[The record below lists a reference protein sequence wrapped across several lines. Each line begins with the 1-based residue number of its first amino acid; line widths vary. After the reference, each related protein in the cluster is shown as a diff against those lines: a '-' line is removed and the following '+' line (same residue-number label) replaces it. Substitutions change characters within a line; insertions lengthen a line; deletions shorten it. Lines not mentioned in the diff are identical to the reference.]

1 LKPIHKKSVNFISF
15 FVRSNFISNFTID
28 KKSIIWKFK
37 TRREGDL
44 DRKAFFGNI
53 RREANVAL
61 SRIFD
66 KVEEVSKVSALKLKI
81 SNYKGKIKD
90 HKKAI
95 GGFVV
100 SHKDKFSEFPEIIE
114 FVNKITFLEEQI
126 ELKREQI
133 IVLQEKEQSK
143 EKVEE
148 EEDTSS
154 Q

>member
-1 LKPIHKKSVNFISF
+1 M
-15 FVRSNFISNFTID
+15 D
-28 KKSIIWKFK
+28 K
-37 TRREGDL
+37 
-44 DRKAFFGNI
+44 KAFFGNI
-53 RREANVAL
+53 RREANAAL

-66 KVEEVSKVSALKLKI
+66 KVEEVSKVSALKLKM

-95 GGFVV
+95 GEFVI

-114 FVNKITFLEEQI
+114 LVNKITFLEEQI

-133 IVLQEKEQSK
+133 IVLQEKEQNK

-148 EEDTSS
+148 EEDISS

>member
-1 LKPIHKKSVNFISF
+1 M
-15 FVRSNFISNFTID
+15 D
-28 KKSIIWKFK
+28 KKVFFK
-37 TRREGDL
+37 N
-44 DRKAFFGNI
+44 F

-81 SNYKGKIKD
+81 SNYRGKIKNN
-90 HKKAI
+90 KTAI
-95 GGFVV
+95 GEFVV
-100 SHKDKFSEFPEIIE
+100 SHRDKFSEFPEIIGL
-114 FVNKITFLEEQI
+114 VDKITFQEEQI

-133 IVLQEKEQSK
+133 NVLQEKEQNK